1 MAKIVTADMLNTPF
15 GVETIYCTSSCV
27 CCKTNFPDA
36 TKRCEIIFERPLNGF
51 KYIIDQI
58 NCELTNGIRGYLQMK
73 SKKRGMG
80 SAKVDMG
87 FPLREKNKQNFKR
100 S

>member
-1 MAKIVTADMLNTPF
+1 MLQNKFPRCNKKAAIKTPL
-15 GVETIYCTSSCV
+15 T
-27 CCKTNFPDA
+27 
-36 TKRCEIIFERPLNGF
+36 GF
-51 KYIIDQI
+51 KYIIKQI

-73 SKKRGMG
+73 SKKKGMG

-87 FPLREKNKQNFKR
+87 FPLREKKKQNVKR

>member
-1 MAKIVTADMLNTPF
+1 MGLRLFIVPVLAYAARQISQMQQKGVRSYLN
-15 GVETIYCTSSCV
+15 G
-27 CCKTNFPDA
+27 
-36 TKRCEIIFERPLNGF
+36 PLTGF

-80 SAKVDMG
+80 SAKSDMG
-87 FPLREKNKQNFKR
+87 FPLREKNIQNFKR

>member
-1 MAKIVTADMLNTPF
+1 MTFYIVILTLFVNFRPPPPGVRSYLN
-15 GVETIYCTSSCV
+15 G
-27 CCKTNFPDA
+27 
-36 TKRCEIIFERPLNGF
+36 PLTGF
-51 KYIIDQI
+51 KYIIKQI

-73 SKKRGMG
+73 SKKKGMG

-87 FPLREKNKQNFKR
+87 FPLREKKKQNVKR